1 MCHTM
6 PRMLITARRVF
17 WSRTKTLTLVL
28 LGAWL
33 AINLAVPWWA
43 RELSALQVAGFPL
56 GYWLAAEG
64 TLLMYLVLIVIYV
77 LAMDRL
83 ESIYL
88 QQLAEAGQPSSPAPA
103 SGPSAP

>member
-1 MCHTM
+1 M
-6 PRMLITARRVF
+6 PRMPITARRVF

-83 ESIYL
+83 ERSYL
-88 QQLAEAGQPSSPAPA
+88 QQEADAAAESRSVPA
-103 SGPSAP
+103 SGSSAP